1 MPGTGRTID
10 LGAGTMRVGGTAP
23 VRSSN
28 VWQIGSNT
36 KAFTSVMLLQ
46 LEAEHRLSVTDT
58 LGKWLPQYRQWRG
71 VTIKRLLNMTSG
83 IPSYDHLPVMQRAFA
98 KNPHRNFTKKQLVA
112 YAKTGKPTT
121 GYSYSNTNYILGQ
134 MIIEKVTH
142 DSYAHQLQTRIIG
155 PLHLTNTYYQP
166 ARYPGS
172 VTRRESAGYFFDREE
187 RLPGFPRLMG
197 RDVSRTTLSWGR
209 GAGGIISTTR
219 DMTVWEQALYHRRLL
234 PPQQQR
240 ELFSLV
246 STKTGKPIKHT
257 TPNDPG
263 GFGLGVSQSSVPKV
277 GRIWWYKGE
286 TYGFRTEHWYMPKSG
301 LIFAV
306 ALNSGVAPGPDDHI
320 DNLALAVHATLAAHG
335 IGR

>member
-1 MPGTGRTID
+1 
-10 LGAGTMRVGGTAP
+10 MRVGGTAP

-28 VWQIGSNT
+28 VWQIGSHT

-58 LGKWLPQYRQWRG
+58 LGKWLPQYRRWRG

-98 KNPHRNFTKKQLVA
+98 RNPHRNFTERQLVA

-121 GYSYSNTNYILGQ
+121 GYSYSNTNYMLSQ

-166 ARYPGS
+166 ARYPKS
-172 VTRRESAGYFFDREE
+172 VTRRESAGYWFNRKVPE
-187 RLPGFPRLMG
+187 LSTLMG
-197 RDVSRTTLSWGR
+197 RDVSRTNLSWAQGT
-209 GAGGIISTTR
+209 GGIISTTR
-219 DMTVWEQALYHRRLL
+219 DMTVWENALYHRRLL

-246 STKTGKPIKHT
+246 STKTGKPIKQT
-257 TPNDPG
+257 TPQDPQ
-263 GFGLGVSQSSVPKV
+263 GFGLGVIQAILPKV
-277 GRIWWYKGE
+277 GRFWFYEGE
-286 TYGFRTEHWYMPKSG
+286 TFGFRAMHWYLPKSG

-306 ALNSGVAPGPDDHI
+306 ALNSHPTDDHI
-320 DNLALAVHATLAAHG
+320 TDLALAVHATLAAHG
-335 IGR
+335 IGRSRSSS